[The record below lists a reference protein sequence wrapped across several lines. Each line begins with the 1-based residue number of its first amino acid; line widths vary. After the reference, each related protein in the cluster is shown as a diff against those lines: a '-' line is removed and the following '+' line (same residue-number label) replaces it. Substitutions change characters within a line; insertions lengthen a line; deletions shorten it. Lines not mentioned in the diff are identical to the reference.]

1 MTKPVSAKAEV
12 TMEGTVQKVIE
23 SKHPDIPDKAEIA
36 IDDCEELYR
45 EIRIPNILKDDKGNE
60 AKLKEGAQVEVT
72 VEDGGVFTTPF
83 TATMTYTPSAD
94 PIPEGVCAE
103 NPREYYNNKDTDLP
117 KALKPDF

>member
-1 MTKPVSAKAEV
+1 MSAKAEV

-23 SKHPDIPDKAEIA
+23 SKHPDIPEKAEIA

-72 VEDGGVFTTPF
+72 VE
-83 TATMTYTPSAD
+83 AD
-94 PIPEGVCAE
+94 S
-103 NPREYYNNKDTDLP
+103 KDTIAKNDDDSRR
-117 KALKPDF
+117 KPEE